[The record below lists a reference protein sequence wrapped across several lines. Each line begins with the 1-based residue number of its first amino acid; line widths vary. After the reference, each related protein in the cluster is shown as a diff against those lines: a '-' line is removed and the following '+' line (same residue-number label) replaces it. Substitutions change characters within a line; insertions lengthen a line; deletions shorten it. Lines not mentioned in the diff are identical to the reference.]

1 MIHQGSALCGDF
13 MKSQNRKSEEIQL
26 KGIVYV
32 VFVPLWWRRCLISFN
47 KNSFIFNPC
56 VSDCRSDEPERSLS
70 ALSAPRSDSDAENL
84 QQQDQLS
91 RPEQTSSESEVKR
104 SVSFPRVSICFYC
117 LYINCLLL
125 IEERVKAQRSILGYQ
140 VINISCWT
148 GNSDAHTDLWIRTS
162 YLLTSIL

>member
-84 QQQDQLS
+84 QQHHQLS

-104 SVSFPRVSICFYC
+104 SVSFPPVGICFYC

-125 IEERVKAQRSILGYQ
+125 IKERVKAQGSILGYQ

>member
-1 MIHQGSALCGDF
+1 
-13 MKSQNRKSEEIQL
+13 MKSQNKKSEEIQL

-47 KNSFIFNPC
+47 KNSFIFNPH

-70 ALSAPRSDSDAENL
+70 TLSAPRSDSAAENL
-84 QQQDQLS
+84 QQHHQLP
-91 RPEQTSSESEVKR
+91 RPERTSSESEVKR
-104 SVSFPRVSICFYC
+104 SVSFPRVGICCFHCYN
-117 LYINCLLL
+117 INCLLL
-125 IEERVKAQRSILGYQ
+125 IKERVKAQRSMLGYQ

-148 GNSDAHTDLWIRTS
+148 GNSAAHTDLCMRTS